1 MNGDNTCESANYHGS
16 HRFHAHFPVP
26 PVPALDPQ
34 LLNIFDLRERAR
46 RRLPKGFF
54 EFIERGA
61 EDDRAISNNRTA
73 FERYLLRPKVLRDV
87 SRRSLASDILGKP
100 SSMPLVMAPTGA
112 AGLMWHN
119 GEIALAK
126 AAAAAG
132 VPFTLSTASLTSI
145 ERIAGEAP
153 GRLWFQLYMWP
164 DRSMSHDL
172 VKRVQAAGFEALMVT
187 LDTAVAPNRECN
199 VRNGFM
205 LPFRVNRRN
214 ALDIALH
221 APWVYS
227 VILRYLLTTGM
238 PRFENFPAVL
248 QRSLT
253 AAPKGRSALPKNDAL
268 TWEDLRTL
276 RQIWKGPL
284 IVKGILHPDDA
295 HAAVAC
301 GADAVIVSNHGGRNL
316 DASIPPL
323 FALPDVVE
331 RVGHRAEVFMDG
343 GVMRGS
349 DVIKALALGAK
360 AVLVGRAPLWGVAVA
375 GQAGAARALE
385 ILAEESLRVLGQLG
399 CARVDELGP
408 DVLWT
413 NHAPQSPTVRMVPM
427 VSPRAVST
435 MA

>member
-1 MNGDNTCESANYHGS
+1 MS
-16 HRFHAHFPVP
+16 
-26 PVPALDPQ
+26 ALDPQ
-34 LLNIFDLRERAR
+34 LLNIADLRARAR

-61 EDDRAISNNRTA
+61 EDDRAVSNNRTA
-73 FERYLLRPKVLRDV
+73 FDSYMLRPKVLRNV
-87 SRRSLASDILGKP
+87 SGRSLACDVLGQ
-100 SSMPLVMAPTGA
+100 SSTMPLVMAPTGA

-126 AAAAAG
+126 AAASAG

-145 ERIAGEAP
+145 ERIAAEAP

-187 LDTAVAPNRECN
+187 LDMAVAPNRECN

-214 ALDIALH
+214 AVDIALH
-221 APWVYS
+221 APWVCS

-238 PRFENFPAVL
+238 PRFENFPEVL

-253 AAPKGRSALPKNDAL
+253 AASKGRSALPKNDAL

-295 HAAVAC
+295 QSAVAC
-301 GADAVIVSNHGGRNL
+301 GADAVVVSNHGGRNL

-323 FALPDVVE
+323 FALPDIVE
-331 RVGHRAEVFMDG
+331 HVGHRAEVFMDG

-375 GQAGAARALE
+375 GQAGAKRALE
-385 ILAEESLRVLGQLG
+385 ILAEEILRVLGQLG

-408 DVLWT
+408 DFLWT
-413 NHAPQSPTVRMVPM
+413 GHP
-427 VSPRAVST
+427 PRAAIEPVAVPRALVAT
-435 MA
+435 A

>member
-1 MNGDNTCESANYHGS
+1 M
-16 HRFHAHFPVP
+16 
-26 PVPALDPQ
+26 PAIDPR
-34 LLNIFDLRERAR
+34 LLNISDLRARAR

-61 EDDRAISNNRTA
+61 EDDRAITNNRTA
-73 FERYLLRPKVLRDV
+73 FDRYMLRPKVLRNV
-87 SRRSLASDILGKP
+87 SGRSLACDILGRP
-100 SSMPLVMAPTGA
+100 STLPLVMAPTGA

-145 ERIAGEAP
+145 ERIATEAP

-164 DRSMSHDL
+164 DRAMSHDL

-221 APWVYS
+221 APWVVS

-238 PRFENFPAVL
+238 PRFENFPEVL
-248 QRSLT
+248 QRALT
-253 AAPKGRSALPKNDAL
+253 DAPKGRSALPKNDAL

-301 GADAVIVSNHGGRNL
+301 GVDAVIVSNHGGRNL
-316 DASIPPL
+316 DASIAPL
-323 FALPDVVE
+323 LALPDIVD
-331 RVGHRAEVFMDG
+331 RVGHRTEVFMDG

-399 CARVDELGP
+399 CASVDELGP
-408 DVLWT
+408 DVLWADRPLL
-413 NHAPQSPTVRMVPM
+413 APALPAAAPHTVAKV
-427 VSPRAVST
+427 A
-435 MA
+435 

>member
-1 MNGDNTCESANYHGS
+1 MPGVDS
-16 HRFHAHFPVP
+16 R
-26 PVPALDPQ
+26 
-34 LLNIFDLRERAR
+34 LLNIADLRARAR
-46 RRLPKGFF
+46 CRLPKGFF

-61 EDDRAISNNRTA
+61 EDDRAILNNRTA
-73 FERYLLRPKVLRDV
+73 FEAFMLRPKVLRNV
-87 SRRSLASDILGKP
+87 SGRSLACNILGRP
-100 SSMPLVMAPTGA
+100 SAMPLVMAPTGA
-112 AGLMWHN
+112 AGLMWHD

-132 VPFTLSTASLTSI
+132 VPFTLSTVSLTSI
-145 ERIAGEAP
+145 ERIAASAP

-164 DRSMSHDL
+164 DRTMSHDL

-205 LPFRVNRRN
+205 LPFRLNRRN

-221 APWVYS
+221 APWLVS
-227 VILRYLLTTGM
+227 VILRYMLTTGM
-238 PRFENFPAVL
+238 PRFENFPEVL
-248 QRSLT
+248 QRSMT

-268 TWEDLRTL
+268 TWDDLRTL

-284 IVKGILHPDDA
+284 IVKGILNPDDA
-295 HAAVAC
+295 HEAVSC
-301 GADAVIVSNHGGRNL
+301 GADAVVVSNHGGRNL
-316 DASIPPL
+316 DASMPPL
-323 FALPDVVE
+323 FALPDIVE
-331 RVGHRAEVFMDG
+331 RIGHRAEVFMDG

-349 DVIKALALGAK
+349 DVIKALALGAR

-399 CARVDELGP
+399 CSRVDELGS
-408 DVLWT
+408 DFLWT
-413 NHAPQSPTVRMVPM
+413 GPGAAGTGGAHCIASVQRHGGTAGATASHNTTSP
-427 VSPRAVST
+427 
-435 MA
+435 

>member
-1 MNGDNTCESANYHGS
+1 M
-16 HRFHAHFPVP
+16 
-26 PVPALDPQ
+26 PAVDSR
-34 LLNIFDLRERAR
+34 LLNIADLRERAR

-73 FERYLLRPKVLRDV
+73 FESYMLRPKVLRNV
-87 SRRSLASDILGKP
+87 SGRSLACDVLGQP
-100 SSMPLVMAPTGA
+100 STMPLVMAPTGA

-145 ERIAGEAP
+145 ERIATEAP

-205 LPFRVNRRN
+205 LPFRLNRRN

-221 APWVYS
+221 ASWVYS

-238 PRFENFPAVL
+238 PRFENFPEEL

-284 IVKGILHPDDA
+284 IVKGVLHPDDA

-301 GADAVIVSNHGGRNL
+301 GADAVVVSNHGGRNL
-316 DASIPPL
+316 DSSIPPL

-331 RVGHRAEVFMDG
+331 RGGHRTEVFMDG

-413 NHAPQSPTVRMVPM
+413 GHPLKAPAVPI
-427 VSPRAVST
+427 VTPRAIATV
-435 MA
+435 A

>member
-1 MNGDNTCESANYHGS
+1 M
-16 HRFHAHFPVP
+16 
-26 PVPALDPQ
+26 PALDPR
-34 LLNIFDLRERAR
+34 LLNIADLRERAR

-61 EDDRAISNNRTA
+61 EDDRAITNNRTA

-100 SSMPLVMAPTGA
+100 STMPLVMAPTGA

-145 ERIAGEAP
+145 ERIAAEAP

-238 PRFENFPAVL
+238 PRFENFPEVL

-253 AAPKGRSALPKNDAL
+253 DAPKGRSALPKNDAL

-323 FALPDVVE
+323 FALPDIVE

-413 NHAPQSPTVRMVPM
+413 NHAPQSPTVPMVPM

-435 MA
+435 VA

>member
-1 MNGDNTCESANYHGS
+1 M
-16 HRFHAHFPVP
+16 
-26 PVPALDPQ
+26 PALDAQ
-34 LLNIFDLRERAR
+34 LLNIADLRARAR
-46 RRLPKGFF
+46 RRLPRGFF

-61 EDDRAISNNRTA
+61 EDDRAVENNRNA
-73 FERYLLRPKVLRDV
+73 FEHYAFRPQVLRDV
-87 SRRSLASDILGKP
+87 SKRSLATEILGKP
-100 SSMPLVMAPTGA
+100 SRMPMVMAPTGA

-145 ERIAGEAP
+145 ERIAAEAP

-164 DRSMSHDL
+164 ERSMSHDL
-172 VKRVQAAGFEALMVT
+172 VKRVQNAGFEALMVT

-238 PRFENFPAVL
+238 PRFENFPPVL

-276 RQIWKGPL
+276 RQIWQGPL

-316 DASIPPL
+316 DSSIAPL
-323 FALPDVVE
+323 FALPDIVA

-343 GVMRGS
+343 GITRGS

-375 GQAGAARALE
+375 GQAGATRALE
-385 ILAEESLRVLGQLG
+385 ILGEESLRVLGQLG
-399 CARVDELGP
+399 CACVDELGSGI
-408 DVLWT
+408 LWT
-413 NHAPQSPTVRMVPM
+413 ENQIPTPSVPVAPALAS
-427 VSPRAVST
+427 A
-435 MA
+435 A

>member
-1 MNGDNTCESANYHGS
+1 M
-16 HRFHAHFPVP
+16 
-26 PVPALDPQ
+26 PAIDSQ
-34 LLNIFDLRERAR
+34 LLNISDLRARAR

-61 EDDRAISNNRTA
+61 EDDRAILNNRTA
-73 FERYLLRPKVLRDV
+73 FESYMLRPKVLRNV
-87 SRRSLASDILGKP
+87 SGRSLACDVQGRP

-145 ERIAGEAP
+145 ERIAAEAP

-164 DRSMSHDL
+164 ERSMSHDL

-221 APWVYS
+221 APWVYC

-238 PRFENFPAVL
+238 PRFENFPEVL

-276 RQIWKGPL
+276 RQLWKGPL

-295 HAAVAC
+295 DAAVAC
-301 GADAVIVSNHGGRNL
+301 GVDAVVVSNHGGRNL
-316 DASIPPL
+316 DSSIPPL
-323 FALPDVVE
+323 FALPDIVQ
-331 RVGHRAEVFMDG
+331 RVGQRTEVFMDG

-385 ILAEESLRVLGQLG
+385 ILAQESLRVLGQLG
-399 CARVDELGP
+399 CARVNELGP

-413 NHAPQSPTVRMVPM
+413 GHPLQTPAVPIAP
-427 VSPRAVST
+427 PRAIATVE
-435 MA
+435 

>member
-1 MNGDNTCESANYHGS
+1 M
-16 HRFHAHFPVP
+16 
-26 PVPALDPQ
+26 PALDPQ
-34 LLNIFDLRERAR
+34 LLNIADLRARAR
-46 RRLPKGFF
+46 RRLPRGFF

-61 EDDRAISNNRTA
+61 EDDRAIANNRTA
-73 FERYLLRPKVLRDV
+73 FDAYHFRPRVLRNV
-87 SRRSLASDILGKP
+87 SGRSLACQILGAA
-100 SSMPLVMAPTGA
+100 STMPLVMAPTGA

-145 ERIAGEAP
+145 ERIAAEAP

-214 ALDIALH
+214 VLDIALH
-221 APWVYS
+221 APWVWS
-227 VILRYLLTTGM
+227 VILRYLTTTGM
-238 PRFENFPAVL
+238 PRFENFPEVL

-253 AAPKGRSALPKNDAL
+253 AAPRGRSALPKNDAL
-268 TWEDLRTL
+268 TWADLRTL
-276 RQIWKGPL
+276 RQLWKGPL
-284 IVKGILHPDDA
+284 IVKGILHPEDA
-295 HAAVAC
+295 HEAVQC

-323 FALPDVVE
+323 FALPDIVA
-331 RVGHRAEVFMDG
+331 RVGQRAEVYMDG
-343 GVMRGS
+343 GILRGS
-349 DVIKALALGAK
+349 DVVKALALGAK

-399 CARVDELGP
+399 CARIDELGTEL
-408 DVLWT
+408 LWT
-413 NHAPQSPTVRMVPM
+413 GPPQRAPGVPAGAHAPGPATS
-427 VSPRAVST
+427 
-435 MA
+435 

>member
-1 MNGDNTCESANYHGS
+1 MA
-16 HRFHAHFPVP
+16 
-26 PVPALDPQ
+26 ALDSQ
-34 LLNIFDLRERAR
+34 LLNIADLRARAR
-46 RRLPKGFF
+46 RRLPRGFF
-54 EFIERGA
+54 EFIDRGA
-61 EDDRAISNNRTA
+61 EDDRAVENNRSA
-73 FERYLLRPKVLRDV
+73 FEHYLFRPQVLRDV
-87 SRRSLASDILGKP
+87 SKRSLATKILGRP
-100 SSMPLVMAPTGA
+100 SRMPIVMAPTGA

-145 ERIAGEAP
+145 ERIAAEAP

-164 DRSMSHDL
+164 DRAMSHDL
-172 VKRVQAAGFEALMVT
+172 VKRAQNAGFEALMVT
-187 LDTAVAPNRECN
+187 VDTAIAPNRDCN
-199 VRNGFM
+199 VRNGIM
-205 LPFRVNRRN
+205 LPYQVNRRN

-221 APWVYS
+221 APWVCS

-238 PRFENFPAVL
+238 PRFENFPEVL

-276 RQIWKGPL
+276 RQIWQGPL

-316 DASIPPL
+316 DSSVAPL
-323 FALPDVVE
+323 FALPDIVA

-343 GVMRGS
+343 GIMRGS

-375 GQAGAARALE
+375 GQAGATRALD

-399 CARVDELGP
+399 CVGVDELGP
-408 DVLWT
+408 GILWT
-413 NHAPQSPTVRMVPM
+413 AGQMQSPPVAAPVA
-427 VSPRAVST
+427 RAVAT
-435 MA
+435 LV

>member
-1 MNGDNTCESANYHGS
+1 MST
-16 HRFHAHFPVP
+16 V
-26 PVPALDPQ
+26 DPQ
-34 LLNIFDLRERAR
+34 LLNIADLRKRAR
-46 RRLPKGFF
+46 RRLPRGFY

-61 EDDRAISNNRTA
+61 EDDRAIANNCAA
-73 FERYLLRPKVLRDV
+73 FEHYMFRPKVLRDV
-87 SRRSLASDILGKP
+87 SQRSLACDILGQP
-100 SSMPLVMAPTGA
+100 SRMPLVLAPTGA

-145 ERIAGEAP
+145 ERIAAEAP

-172 VKRVQAAGFEALMVT
+172 VKRVQRAGFEALVVT

-205 LPFRVNRRN
+205 LPFRLNRRN
-214 ALDIALH
+214 VLDIAWH
-221 APWVYS
+221 APWVVS
-227 VILRYLLTTGM
+227 VILRYLLSTGM
-238 PRFENFPAVL
+238 PRFENFPEAL

-268 TWEDLRTL
+268 TWDDLRTL
-276 RQIWKGPL
+276 RQIWQGPL

-295 HAAVAC
+295 QAAVAC

-316 DASIPPL
+316 DSSIPPL
-323 FALPDVVE
+323 FALPAIVE
-331 RVGHRAEVFMDG
+331 RVGTRAEVLMDG
-343 GVMRGS
+343 GIMRGS
-349 DVIKALALGAK
+349 DLVKALALGAK

-385 ILAEESLRVLGQLG
+385 ILAEETLRVLGQLG
-399 CARVDELGP
+399 CTRVSELGP
-408 DVLWT
+408 DILWSAACLLPPA
-413 NHAPQSPTVRMVPM
+413 APT
-427 VSPRAVST
+427 
-435 MA
+435 

>member
-1 MNGDNTCESANYHGS
+1 MTT
-16 HRFHAHFPVP
+16 F
-26 PVPALDPQ
+26 DPQ
-34 LLNIFDLRERAR
+34 LLNIADLRARAR

-61 EDDRAISNNRTA
+61 EDDRAVENNRTA
-73 FERYLLRPKVLRDV
+73 FDSFMLRPKVLRNV
-87 SRRSLASDILGKP
+87 SKRSLACDVLGRP
-100 SSMPLVMAPTGA
+100 STMPLVMAPTGA

-132 VPFTLSTASLTSI
+132 IPFTLSTASLTSI
-145 ERIAGEAP
+145 ERIAAEAP

-172 VKRVQAAGFEALMVT
+172 VKRAQAAGFEALMVT

-199 VRNGFM
+199 VRNGFI

-214 ALDIALH
+214 FLDIAMH

-238 PRFENFPAVL
+238 PRFENYPEVL

-253 AAPKGRSALPKNDAL
+253 DAPKGRSALPKNDAL

-276 RQIWKGPL
+276 RQLWKGPL

-295 HAAVAC
+295 HAAVEC
-301 GADAVIVSNHGGRNL
+301 GVDAVVVSNHGGRNL
-316 DASIPPL
+316 DSSIPPL
-323 FALPDVVE
+323 FALPDIVE
-331 RVGHRAEVFMDG
+331 RVGHRTVVFMDG

-375 GQAGAARALE
+375 GQAGATRALE

-413 NHAPQSPTVRMVPM
+413 SHPMPRIAQPQFAPHAI
-427 VSPRAVST
+427 A
-435 MA
+435 AAA

>member
-1 MNGDNTCESANYHGS
+1 M
-16 HRFHAHFPVP
+16 
-26 PVPALDPQ
+26 PALDPQ
-34 LLNIFDLRERAR
+34 LLNIADLRARAR
-46 RRLPKGFF
+46 RRLPRGFF
-54 EFIERGA
+54 EFIARGA
-61 EDDRAISNNRTA
+61 EDDKAVENNRNA
-73 FERYLLRPKVLRDV
+73 FEHYTFRPQVLRDV
-87 SRRSLASDILGKP
+87 SRRSLAAQILGKP
-100 SSMPLVMAPTGA
+100 SRMPLVLAPTGA

-145 ERIAGEAP
+145 ERIAEEAP

-164 DRSMSHDL
+164 DRAMSHDL
-172 VKRVQAAGFEALMVT
+172 VKRVQQAGFEALMVT

-199 VRNGFM
+199 VRNGFL

-221 APWVYS
+221 APWVVS
-227 VILRYLLTTGM
+227 VILRYLFTTGM
-238 PRFENFPAVL
+238 PRFENFPEVL

-253 AAPKGRSALPKNDAL
+253 DAPKGRSALPKNDAL

-276 RQIWKGPL
+276 RQLWKGPL

-301 GADAVIVSNHGGRNL
+301 GADAVVVSNHGGRNL

-323 FALPDVVE
+323 FALPDIVE

-343 GVMRGS
+343 GIMRGS

-375 GQAGAARALE
+375 GQAGAARALD

-399 CARVDELGP
+399 CASIDALDPGI
-408 DVLWT
+408 LWT
-413 NHAPQSPTVRMVPM
+413 AEQMQARPVPAPVA
-427 VSPRAVST
+427 RAVAT
-435 MA
+435 VA

>member
-1 MNGDNTCESANYHGS
+1 M
-16 HRFHAHFPVP
+16 
-26 PVPALDPQ
+26 PAIDSQ
-34 LLNIFDLRERAR
+34 LLNISDLRARAR

-61 EDDRAISNNRTA
+61 EDDRAILNNRTA
-73 FERYLLRPKVLRDV
+73 FESYMLRPKVLRNV
-87 SRRSLASDILGKP
+87 SGRSLACDVLGLP

-126 AAAAAG
+126 AAAVAG

-145 ERIAGEAP
+145 ERIAAEAP

-221 APWVYS
+221 APWVYC

-238 PRFENFPAVL
+238 PRFENFPEVL

-276 RQIWKGPL
+276 RQLWKGPL

-295 HAAVAC
+295 DAAVAC
-301 GADAVIVSNHGGRNL
+301 GVDAVVVSNHGGRNL
-316 DASIPPL
+316 DSSIPPL
-323 FALPDVVE
+323 FALPDIVQ
-331 RVGHRAEVFMDG
+331 RVGQRTEVFMDG

-385 ILAEESLRVLGQLG
+385 ILAQESLRVLGQLG
-399 CARVDELGP
+399 CARVNELGP

-413 NHAPQSPTVRMVPM
+413 GHPLQTPAVPIAP
-427 VSPRAVST
+427 PRAIATVE
-435 MA
+435 

>member
-1 MNGDNTCESANYHGS
+1 M
-16 HRFHAHFPVP
+16 
-26 PVPALDPQ
+26 PAIDPQ
-34 LLNIFDLRERAR
+34 LLNIADLRARAR

-61 EDDRAISNNRTA
+61 EDDRAVSNNRTA
-73 FERYLLRPKVLRDV
+73 FESYLLRPKVLRNV
-87 SRRSLASDILGKP
+87 SGRSLTCDVLGQP
-100 SSMPLVMAPTGA
+100 STMPLIMAPTGA

-132 VPFTLSTASLTSI
+132 VPFTLSTASLTSV
-145 ERIAGEAP
+145 ERIAAEAP

-164 DRSMSHDL
+164 DRAMSHDL
-172 VKRVQAAGFEALMVT
+172 VKRVQAAGVEALMVT

-214 ALDIALH
+214 VLDIACH

-238 PRFENFPAVL
+238 PRFENFPEAL

-268 TWEDLRTL
+268 TWDDLRTL

-295 HAAVAC
+295 QAAVAC
-301 GADAVIVSNHGGRNL
+301 GADAVVVSNHGGRNL

-323 FALPDVVE
+323 FALPDIVE
-331 RVGHRAEVFMDG
+331 RVGQRTEVFMDG

-360 AVLVGRAPLWGVAVA
+360 AVMVGRAPLWGVAVA
-375 GQAGAARALE
+375 GQAGAARALD

-399 CARVDELGP
+399 CARVGEL
-408 DVLWT
+408 DASVLWT
-413 NHAPQSPTVRMVPM
+413 GHPLPTPKMPM
-427 VSPRAVST
+427 ASPRA
-435 MA
+435 MAQAA